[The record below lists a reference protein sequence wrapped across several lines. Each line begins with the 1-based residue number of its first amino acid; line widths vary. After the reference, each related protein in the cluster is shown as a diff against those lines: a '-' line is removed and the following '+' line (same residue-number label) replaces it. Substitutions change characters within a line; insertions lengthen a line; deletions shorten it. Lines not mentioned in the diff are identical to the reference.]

1 MKFKKYVLIIP
12 LAVALI
18 MSCGGGEEK
27 KDGDKKESSGNAELQ
42 KEVQKYLDGYN
53 AEYQKLLYAANE
65 AQWTLNT
72 YMVEGDTL
80 AAYNA
85 GLADKAMAE
94 YTGSEENINTAKKYL
109 AKKDELTELQVRQL
123 NYILYMAGNTPATA
137 KEVVEKR
144 IAAQNEQTKKL
155 YSFEYKVNGKKVS
168 TNDIDGILKKE
179 NDVNKRLTAWT
190 ASKEVGKNLKSG
202 LVELR
207 QLRTESV
214 QGLGYSDFFNYQ
226 VSEYGMS
233 SEELMTV
240 CKDMIKELWPLY
252 RELHTWA
259 RYELAAKY
267 KQEVPEMLPAHWL
280 PNRWGQEWSSMVE
293 VEGFDLDGALKS
305 KTKEWIIE
313 QGEEFYKSLGFNALP
328 KVFHEKSSLYPVAPD
343 AGYSKNNHASAWHFD
358 NDQDVRSLMSV
369 EPNAEWWGTVLHE
382 LGHIYYFLTYANKDV
397 PIILRA
403 GANRA
408 YHEAFGTQI
417 GLAAMQKAFLEGR
430 GLIPAGVETDDMRIL
445 LKEALDYVVVIP
457 WSAGVMTGFEYELYA
472 KNLSPDQFN
481 AKWWELVKKYQ
492 GIVPPSERGEEYCDA
507 ATKTHINDD
516 AAQYYD
522 YAMSNLLLFQ
532 FHNYIAKNILKQDP
546 HNTNYWGSKE
556 VGKFLEKLMYPGASV
571 DWREHL
577 KKNLGEDMSA
587 KAMVEYF
594 APLMD
599 YLKEQNKGRVYTLPE
614 TVE

>member
-1 MKFKKYVLIIP
+1 MFKYVLILSI
-12 LAVALI
+12 ATTTLI
-18 MSCGGGEEK
+18 SCGGA
-27 KDGDKKESSGNAELQ
+27 DAKKEADGKETSAADPKLQ
-42 KEVQKYLDGYN
+42 KEVQEYLDGYN

-65 AQWTLNT
+65 AQWILNT
-72 YMVEGDTL
+72 YMVEGDTM

-85 GLADKAMAE
+85 GLSDKAMADF
-94 YTGSEENINTAKKYL
+94 TGSAKNIEACKKYL
-109 AKKDELTELQVRQL
+109 ADEKKLTDLQVRQL
-123 NYILYMAGNTPATA
+123 KYMLYLAGNTPAVA
-137 KEVVEKR
+137 KEIVDQR
-144 IAAQNEQTKKL
+144 IAAQNAQTKKL
-155 YSFEYKVNGKKVS
+155 YEFKYMINGKKVS
-168 TNDIDGILKKE
+168 TNEIDGILKTE
-179 NDVNKRLTAWT
+179 NDVNKRLVAWNT
-190 ASKEVGKNLKSG
+190 SKEVGKTLKTGLINL
-202 LVELR
+202 VDLR
-207 QLRTESV
+207 NKSV
-214 QGLGYSDFFNYQ
+214 QALGYSDFFNYQ
-226 VSEYGMS
+226 VSEYDMT
-233 SEELMTV
+233 SEELMKV
-240 CKDMIKELWPLY
+240 CKDMIKDLWPLY

-259 RYELAAKY
+259 RYELAARY

-280 PNRWGQEWSSMVE
+280 PNRWGQEWNALVE

-305 KTKEWIIE
+305 KTKEWIISE
-313 QGEEFYKSLGFNALP
+313 GEEFYKSLGFDALP
-328 KVFHEKSSLYPVAPD
+328 AVFHEKSSLYPAPAD
-343 AGYSKNNHASAWHFD
+343 AKYSKNNHASAWHFD
-358 NDQDVRSLMSV
+358 NDKDVRSLMSV

-397 PIILRA
+397 PIVLRA

-417 GLAAMQKAFLEGR
+417 GLASMQKAFLEGR
-430 GLIPAGVETDDMRIL
+430 GLIPAGVETDDMKIL

-472 KNLSPDQFN
+472 KNLSPDQYN

-492 GIVPPSERGEEYCDA
+492 GIVPPTERGEEYCDA

-532 FHNYIAKNILKQDP
+532 FHNHIAKNILKQDP

-556 VGKFLEKLMYPGASV
+556 VGKFLKKLMYPGASV

-577 KKNLGEDMSA
+577 KKNLGEEMSA
-587 KAMVEYF
+587 KGMVEYF
-594 APLMD
+594 APLLE

-614 TVE
+614 TID

>member
-1 MKFKKYVLIIP
+1 MKKYIYVLP
-12 LAVALI
+12 LAAALFA
-18 MSCGGGEEK
+18 SCGAGEEK
-27 KDGDKKESSGNAELQ
+27 KEGDKKESSGNAELQ
-42 KEVQKYLDGYN
+42 KEVQTFLDKYN
-53 AEYQKLLYAANE
+53 ADYQKLLYAANE

-94 YTGSEENINTAKKYL
+94 YTGSAENIESARKFLKSE
-109 AKKDELTELQVRQL
+109 KELTDLQVRQL
-123 NYILYMAGNTPATA
+123 KYILYMAGNTPAIA
-137 KEVVEKR
+137 KDIVDKR

-168 TNDIDGILKKE
+168 TNDIDGILKSE
-179 NDVNKRLTAWT
+179 TDVKKRLAAWT
-190 ASKEVGKNLKSG
+190 ASKEVGKGLKGG
-202 LVELR
+202 LVNLVDLR
-207 QLRTESV
+207 NKSV
-214 QGLGYSDFFNYQ
+214 QALGYSDFFNYQ
-226 VSEYGMS
+226 VSEYDMT
-233 SEELMTV
+233 SEELMKV
-240 CKDMIKELWPLY
+240 CKDMIKDLWPLY

-280 PNRWGQEWSSMVE
+280 PNRWGQEWNALVE

-313 QGEEFYKSLGFNALP
+313 QGEEFYKSLGFSALP
-328 KVFHEKSSLYPVAPD
+328 KVFHEKSSLYPVPAD
-343 AGYSKNNHASAWHFD
+343 AKYSKNNHASAWHFD

-397 PIILRA
+397 PIVLRA

-417 GLAAMQKAFLEGR
+417 GLASMQKAFLVDR
-430 GLIPAGVETDDMRIL
+430 GLIADGVETDDMKIL

-457 WSAGVMTGFEYELYA
+457 WSAGVMTGFEHELYA
-472 KNLSPDQFN
+472 NNLSPDQYN

-492 GIVPPSERGEEYCDA
+492 GIVPPSERGEEFCDA

-532 FHNYIAKNILKQDP
+532 FHNHIAKNILKQDP
-546 HNTNYWGSKE
+546 HNTNYWGNKE

-577 KKNLGEDMSA
+577 KKNLGEEMSA
-587 KAMVEYF
+587 KGMVEYF

-614 TVE
+614 TID

>member
-1 MKFKKYVLIIP
+1 MRKFIFVLP
-12 LAVALI
+12 VATALLA
-18 MSCGGGEEK
+18 SCGGASEEK
-27 KDGDKKESSGNAELQ
+27 KEGDKTEKTSGDPKLQ
-42 KEVQKYLDGYN
+42 KEVQTYLDGYN

-72 YMVEGDTL
+72 YMVKDDTT

-85 GLADKAMAE
+85 GVADKAMAE
-94 YTGSEENINTAKKYL
+94 YTGSAENIEMSKKYL
-109 AKKDELTELQVRQL
+109 AKEKDLTDLQVRQL
-123 NYILYMAGNTPATA
+123 KYILYMAGNTPAIA
-137 KEVVEKR
+137 KDIVDKR
-144 IAAQNEQTKKL
+144 IAAQNIQTKNL
-155 YSFEYKVNGKKVS
+155 YEYEYKINGKKVS
-168 TNDIDGILKKE
+168 ANAIDEMLRE
-179 NDVNKRLTAWT
+179 ETDMNKRLAAWT
-190 ASKEVGKNLKSG
+190 SSKEVGKGLKDG
-202 LVELR
+202 LVNLVDLR
-207 QLRTESV
+207 NKSV
-214 QGLGYSDFFNYQ
+214 QALGYSDFFNYQ
-226 VSEYGMS
+226 VSEYDMTS
-233 SEELMTV
+233 DELMTV
-240 CKDMIKELWPLY
+240 CDDMIKDLWPLY

-280 PNRWGQEWSSMVE
+280 PNRWGQEWSSLIE
-293 VEGFDLDGALKS
+293 VEGFDLDGALKN
-305 KTKEWIIE
+305 KTKEWIISE
-313 QGEEFYKSLGFNALP
+313 GEDFYKSLGFSALP
-328 KVFHEKSSLYPVAPD
+328 KSFHEKSSLYPVAPD

-382 LGHIYYFLTYANKDV
+382 LGHIYYFLTYSNKDV

-417 GLAAMQKAFLEGR
+417 GLAAMQKAFLVGR
-430 GLIPAGVETDDMRIL
+430 GLIPDGVETDDMKIL

-457 WSAGVMTGFEYELYA
+457 WSAGVMTGFEHELYA
-472 KNLSPDQFN
+472 NNLSPDQYN

-492 GIVPPSERGEEYCDA
+492 GIVPPSERGEEFCDA

-577 KKNLGEDMSA
+577 KKNLGEEMSA
-587 KAMVEYF
+587 KGMVEYF
-594 APLMD
+594 APLLD
-599 YLKEQNKGRVYTLPE
+599 YLKEQNKGRVYTVPE
-614 TVE
+614 TM